1 MRVVISAG
9 GTGGHIYP
17 ALAII
22 NKIKEK
28 EKKCDIL
35 YIGTTDRMEKDIV
48 PKLGIKYVGIEM
60 EGINRKKPL
69 RNIRVFIKYKKAIK
83 KAKKTI
89 KEFEPDVVI
98 GVGGYI
104 TAPVLI
110 AAHKLKIKTI
120 IHEQNSVPGVSNK
133 LISKYADKICVSLPN
148 TVSYFD
154 KEKTIYTGNPRS
166 EEIIN
171 IKPALKKDFG
181 LDEDKKLVL
190 IVMGSLGSTTM
201 TKKIKELIPHFK
213 DKNYQVLIV
222 TGKSYYD
229 EFKKNNLSKN
239 VKIVPFL
246 ENMINL
252 LKKTDL
258 IISRAGASTIA
269 EITAIGLPSILV
281 PSPYVTNNHQ
291 YLNAKELE
299 DYKASKLVSE
309 KDFCPEVIVSL
320 VDDIL
325 NNKTLYNEMKKNSL
339 KLGMPSSATKF
350 YEEIKKVIKEEA

>member
-133 LISKYADKICVSLPN
+133 LISKYADKICVSLPD

-229 EFKKNNLSKN
+229 EFKKINLSKN

>member
-60 EGINRKKPL
+60 EGINRKKL
-69 RNIRVFIKYKKAIK
+69 LSNISVFIKYKKAIN
-83 KAKKTI
+83 KAKKAI
-89 KEFEPDVVI
+89 KEFKPDVVI

-110 AAHKLKIKTI
+110 AAHKLKIKTV

-201 TKKIKELIPHFK
+201 TKKIKELVPHFK
-213 DKNYQVLIV
+213 DKDYQVLIV

-229 EFKKNNLSKN
+229 DFKKINLSKN

-309 KDFCPEVIVSL
+309 KDFCSEIIVPL

-339 KLGMPSSATKF
+339 KLGVPSSATKF
-350 YEEIKKVIKEEA
+350 YDEVKKVIKEEA

>member
-229 EFKKNNLSKN
+229 EFKKINLSKN

-291 YLNAKELE
+291 YLNAKELT
-299 DYKASKLVSE
+299 DYKASKLVNE

>member
-22 NKIKEK
+22 NKMKEK

-60 EGINRKKPL
+60 EGINRKKL
-69 RNIRVFIKYKKAIK
+69 LSNISVFIKYKKAIN
-83 KAKKTI
+83 KAKKVI
-89 KEFEPDVVI
+89 KEFKPDVVI

-110 AAHKLKIKTI
+110 AAHKLKIKTV

-148 TVSYFD
+148 TVSYFN
-154 KEKTIYTGNPRS
+154 KEKTVYTGNPRS

-201 TKKIKELIPHFK
+201 TKKIKELVPHFK
-213 DKNYQVLIV
+213 DKDYQVLIV
-222 TGKSYYD
+222 TGKSYYG
-229 EFKKNNLSKN
+229 EFKKINLSKN

-339 KLGMPSSATKF
+339 KLGVPSSATKF
-350 YEEIKKVIKEEA
+350 YDEVKKVIKEEA